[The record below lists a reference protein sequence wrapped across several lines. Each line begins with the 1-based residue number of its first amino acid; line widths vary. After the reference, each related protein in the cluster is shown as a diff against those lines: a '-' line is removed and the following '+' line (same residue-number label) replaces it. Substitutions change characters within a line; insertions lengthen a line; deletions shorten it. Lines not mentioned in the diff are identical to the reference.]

1 MKSLSQGWIL
11 CTEWL
16 SMRKSSYI
24 PPLVFETS
32 LPEDEEPGWVRI
44 CDVTVL
50 RPVLVTFVL
59 RRTWEVT
66 AWLRVCELDEAVLLP
81 LTGCAT
87 RWDEEA
93 LLLT

>member
-1 MKSLSQGWIL
+1 
-11 CTEWL
+11 
-16 SMRKSSYI
+16 MRKSSYI

-32 LPEDEEPGWVRI
+32 LPEDEKPGWLRI

-66 AWLRVCELDEAVLLP
+66 AWLRVCELDEAVLPP
-81 LTGCAT
+81 LTGWAT
-87 RWDEEA
+87 RWEEEA